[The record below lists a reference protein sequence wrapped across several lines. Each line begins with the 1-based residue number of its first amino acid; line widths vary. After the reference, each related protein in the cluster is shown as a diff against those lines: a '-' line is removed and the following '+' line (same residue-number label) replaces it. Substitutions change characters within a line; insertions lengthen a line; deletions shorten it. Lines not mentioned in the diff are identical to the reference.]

1 MANKDEQALLENYA
15 ANFIIHTRVNNGSD
29 IPSAGAVDRFNA
41 RAMANDPFRGGA
53 NPILSRING
62 FRRDPRLLDHD
73 PDSELDRY
81 GTTLQLTAP
90 VEYDTLAE
98 AFEDEMPDA
107 PELPEPPQMAA
118 AHTPVLPGTPRVA
131 SEAFLDQLAA
141 AFKKK

>member
-15 ANFIIHTRVNNGSD
+15 ANFIIRTRVNNGSD
-29 IPSAGAVDRFNA
+29 MPSTGAVDRFNA

-53 NPILSRING
+53 NPILSRINS

-107 PELPEPPQMAA
+107 PEAPEPPQMAA
-118 AHTPVLPGTPRVA
+118 AHTPALPGTPRVA

>member
-15 ANFIIHTRVNNGSD
+15 ANFIIRTRVNNGSD
-29 IPSAGAVDRFNA
+29 MPSTGAVDRFNA
-41 RAMANDPFRGGA
+41 RAMANDPFRGGV
-53 NPILSRING
+53 NPILSRINS

-73 PDSELDRY
+73 PDSDLDRY

-107 PELPEPPQMAA
+107 PEAPEPPQMAA

>member
-1 MANKDEQALLENYA
+1 MANKDEKALLENYA

-29 IPSAGAVDRFNA
+29 MPSTGAVDRFNA

-107 PELPEPPQMAA
+107 PEAPEPPQMAA